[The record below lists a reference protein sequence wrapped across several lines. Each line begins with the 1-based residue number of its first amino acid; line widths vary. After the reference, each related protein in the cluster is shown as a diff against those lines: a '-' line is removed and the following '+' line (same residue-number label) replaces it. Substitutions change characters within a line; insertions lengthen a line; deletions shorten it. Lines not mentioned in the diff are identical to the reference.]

1 MKITPPKNQGLQIK
15 QDVQKSSG
23 SEAENIGGAQS
34 LRAAAAITE
43 HGFTAS
49 VQEVNAIEN
58 LFVFEIVKR
67 RKMEDDGP
75 AAKGAEQTN
84 ALSERAFSQPAM
96 GEVPYFGMGIW
107 VLHPS
112 RARFPSPGP
121 AEE

>member
-15 QDVQKSSG
+15 QGVQKSSG
-23 SEAENIGGAQS
+23 SEAENIDGTQS
-34 LRAAAAITE
+34 FPAAAVITE

-96 GEVPYFGMGIW
+96 GEVPYFGMGISA
-107 VLHPS
+107 LHPI
-112 RARFPSPGP
+112 ARTLP
-121 AEE
+121 